1 MIDLRAKW
9 GSPHYRQV
17 KLICNAANFCGQ
29 MKVQARHWGLH
40 ETDCLM
46 SETAPVVDIPG
57 EFVSLQY
64 PLPHLAKALVG
75 EAPVRIVAIG
85 SSSTAGRADV
95 VPYPHRLEMYLRARF
110 GDEQFPNLRIDV
122 LNRGRG
128 GEEAIE
134 ELRRFSADIFAEKP
148 SLAIWQVGTNAVFH
162 DYNLDQ
168 VAASIAEGLQ
178 RMSVEPMDVLLID
191 PQYTPAMLFDDKAEA
206 SERMVSLI
214 SAAADRAKVNMFR
227 RWALMR
233 HWHVHNDIGLDQ
245 FFDPTDPDKLHQSDW
260 STFLVAKALSVAIAR
275 ASPVGV

>member
-1 MIDLRAKW
+1 
-9 GSPHYRQV
+9 
-17 KLICNAANFCGQ
+17 
-29 MKVQARHWGLH
+29 
-40 ETDCLM
+40 
-46 SETAPVVDIPG
+46 
-57 EFVSLQY
+57 
-64 PLPHLAKALVG
+64 
-75 EAPVRIVAIG
+75 VAIG